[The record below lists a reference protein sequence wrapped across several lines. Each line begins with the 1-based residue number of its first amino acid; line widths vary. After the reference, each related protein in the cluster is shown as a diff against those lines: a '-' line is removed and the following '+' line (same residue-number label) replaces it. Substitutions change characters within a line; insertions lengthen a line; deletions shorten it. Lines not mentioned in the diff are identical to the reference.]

1 MKIMSVSLIDGH
13 IDPDTNCMSLVEKI
27 VIERNKEIDNAI
39 LGTIVNIANENGISV
54 TLNEKAIVNVLKKQI
69 PKKPKVIF
77 DEYSYFEC
85 GNCGEA
91 IYCSDELKTH
101 KYCLNCGQA
110 LDWSDTE

>member
-1 MKIMSVSLIDGH
+1 MTNEEAIIDIRENIQPIIGGKSLDIA
-13 IDPDTNCMSLVEKI
+13 ISA
-27 VIERNKEIDNAI
+27 IE
-39 LGTIVNIANENGISV
+39 
-54 TLNEKAIVNVLKKQI
+54 KQI

-91 IYCSDELKTH
+91 IYCSDELKSH

-110 LDWSDTE
+110 LDWGESE